1 MKLSINVPECVL
13 DSLKY
18 AARNHRLHYESLPS
32 SPCIMVLLPVYIL
45 HSILEGEVIND
56 TDGDSYHSADMVYRD
71 ITHKAE

>member
-18 AARNHRLHYESLPS
+18 ASRNHRLHYESLPD
-32 SPCIMVLLPVYIL
+32 SPSIMVLLPVSIL

-56 TDGDSYHSADMVYRD
+56 MNGDPYHNADTIYRD